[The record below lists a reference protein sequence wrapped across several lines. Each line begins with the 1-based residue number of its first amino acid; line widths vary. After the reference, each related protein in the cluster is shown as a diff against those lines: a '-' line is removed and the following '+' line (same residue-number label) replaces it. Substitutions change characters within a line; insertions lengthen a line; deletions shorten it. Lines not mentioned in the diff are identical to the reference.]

1 MESHILVPL
10 RSSDQIRQ
18 VMPYLYEIARP
29 RMKLLFLVQSR
40 SKEIHEVMNQ
50 LLSLHTGIDS
60 VRLPWGNQHD
70 IAQQRASLFKEK
82 VFATC
87 APLAKRGV
95 EIRVTVYRGSLRRV
109 LREHVRR
116 ENVQLVIMCPAS
128 RRWALALLQ
137 RIGPLSRAFNFRSLP
152 PVLLLHRGSIAP
164 NHA

>member
-18 VMPYLYEIARP
+18 VVPYLNEIVRP
-29 RMKLLFLVQSR
+29 GMKVLFLVRSR
-40 SKEIHEVMNQ
+40 SKEMHEFMNQ

-60 VRLPWGNQHD
+60 ARLPSGNQHA
-70 IAQQRASLFKEK
+70 IAQQRTSLIREK
-82 VFATC
+82 VFTAC
-87 APLAKRGV
+87 ASLAKRGV

-116 ENVQLVIMCPAS
+116 ENARLVIMCPAS

-137 RIGPLSRAFNFRSLP
+137 RMGPLSRVFTFRGLP
-152 PVLLLHRGSIAP
+152 PVLLLHPGAIAQRRG
-164 NHA
+164 